1 MIGAKRRT
9 CSHFQLP
16 YFIKHLILKIWH
28 CFYLKKIN
36 VNYVRA
42 IQSAIS
48 LMKNTPFTKKKTEA
62 RNEKRKDKNE
72 ETYVF
77 TVDLQAVLMAPKS
90 HVNSLYYRTKL
101 QVHNLV
107 FYNLRN
113 QRGFCFL
120 WDEVE
125 GGLHAEEFA
134 SIWVYF
140 VEKKFLVKIIIP

>member
-1 MIGAKRRT
+1 MQSLSVAVFYKTFDFKNLALFLPKKDQCELCARYSVGN
-9 CSHFQLP
+9 LP
-16 YFIKHLILKIWH
+16 YEEYALH
-28 CFYLKKIN
+28 
-36 VNYVRA
+36 
-42 IQSAIS
+42 Q
-48 LMKNTPFTKKKTEA
+48 KKKTEA

-90 HVNSLYYRTKL
+90 HVSSLYYRTKL